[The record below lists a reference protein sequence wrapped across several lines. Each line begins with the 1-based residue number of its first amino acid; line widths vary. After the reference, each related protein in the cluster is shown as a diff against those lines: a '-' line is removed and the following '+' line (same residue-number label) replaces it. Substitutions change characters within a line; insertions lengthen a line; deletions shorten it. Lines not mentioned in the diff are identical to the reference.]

1 MLLLMADAR
10 YTWGERCLELF
21 GTHPVRVYH
30 EWSTMRHAVEVE
42 ARPAVRPLTREEV
55 QRVVPPA

>member
-1 MLLLMADAR
+1 MADAR